1 MKTELQQYAASF
13 EADVLAFRDLSSKE
27 FVTQVIW
34 ADFTG
39 DIDDE
44 FEAITDYFSCL
55 EIQHYKNEYFS
66 YFEICLVCGGP
77 NIYLSVSTRWESV
90 EYMIAWWGISFSL
103 DLSYLYS
110 TIEEIYN
117 LSAYD

>member
-66 YFEICLVCGGP
+66 YFEICLACGWP
-77 NIYLSVSTRWESV
+77 NIYLSVNTRWESV